1 MGLPAVFAVFGI
13 CQASRRSSLLAD
25 PHIATLFCYLGLMQ
39 FASSTQILIQ
49 SSSEVLPTDL
59 NLAHPV
65 RADMILLRNA
75 LSLAGITSAR
85 DATQLEVR
93 N

>member
-49 SSSEVLPTDL
+49 SSSEVLTDL

-65 RADMILLRNA
+65 WADMILLRNA